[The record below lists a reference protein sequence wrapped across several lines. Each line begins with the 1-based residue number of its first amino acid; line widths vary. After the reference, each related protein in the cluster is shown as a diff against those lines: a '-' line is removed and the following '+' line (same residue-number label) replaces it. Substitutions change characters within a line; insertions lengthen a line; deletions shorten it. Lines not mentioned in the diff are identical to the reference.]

1 MVKELYSAN
10 YKPLMKETEDDNKWK
25 YIQCFWVRRINIVKI
40 ATLPKAIILGYGKGF
55 RLCPETRSHLA
66 EMWLI
71 LFGSKDTSSLMRER
85 GLSVYRLEEKV
96 EVNSHAVSSEL
107 GAEVNF

>member
-1 MVKELYSAN
+1 MRKRKLKSHLKSHQKKNLGINLTKVVKELYSAN

-66 EMWLI
+66 EM
-71 LFGSKDTSSLMRER
+71 
-85 GLSVYRLEEKV
+85 
-96 EVNSHAVSSEL
+96 
-107 GAEVNF
+107 